1 MAAFDSSNI
10 FELID
15 EMKDNI
21 DNEYQ
26 KFTTLNIVVAGKTGV
41 GKSTLINSVFSEKV
55 AKTGYGDPVTEIS
68 KKSGKRVTLL

>member
-1 MAAFDSSNI
+1 MAAFDSGNI

-15 EMKDNI
+15 EMGDKI

-41 GKSTLINSVFSEKV
+41 GK
-55 AKTGYGDPVTEIS
+55 AP
-68 KKSGKRVTLL
+68 